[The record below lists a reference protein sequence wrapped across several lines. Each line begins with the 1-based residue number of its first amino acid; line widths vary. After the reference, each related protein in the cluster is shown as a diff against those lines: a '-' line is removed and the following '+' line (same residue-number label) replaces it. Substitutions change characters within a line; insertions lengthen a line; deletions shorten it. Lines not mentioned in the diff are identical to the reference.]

1 MGHPV
6 FPLPFDGHSH
16 ASVWPAFDK
25 AWQERQN
32 NPLRNCA
39 HPWGCS
45 SVGEHH
51 VRNVG
56 AVGSN
61 PIISTTEFPQVTR
74 GFPGWPALVSG
85 ALFGAS
91 AENSPKIKNGLS
103 RKFPR
108 NPMCGHREAAGRPPG
123 SGACLAFF
131 LSSLNPPLLL
141 RLSWFFECCLN
152 PSRELRTFRA
162 LFSALGPLGGR
173 QGKMW
178 RQKQSK
184 ENGRG
189 PARPSFVF
197 VRPASLSRLRREMPS
212 TLHDEKEEKGGRGP
226 DGACERRGA
235 GRPARRRLRRPGG
248 EKA

>member
-1 MGHPV
+1 MSTPQ
-6 FPLPFDGHSH
+6 
-16 ASVWPAFDK
+16 PAFDK

-32 NPLRNCA
+32 NPLRKCA

-61 PIISTTEFPQVTR
+61 PIISTTKFSQVTR
-74 GFPGWPALVSG
+74 GFSGWPALVSG

-103 RKFPR
+103 RKFSR
-108 NPMCGHREAAGRPPG
+108 NPVRGHCEAAGRPPG

-131 LSSLNPPLLL
+131 LSSLKPLLPL
-141 RLSWFFECCLN
+141 RLSWFFERHLN
-152 PSRELRTFRA
+152 PSCELRTFRA
-162 LFSALGPLGGR
+162 LFSVLGPLGGR

-184 ENGRG
+184 KTAGAQPGRLLFLCG
-189 PARPSFVF
+189 
-197 VRPASLSRLRREMPS
+197 LRAFLGCAGRCPPPS
-212 TLHDEKEEKGGRGP
+212 TTRKRKKGGRGP
-226 DGACERRGA
+226 DGACERGGA